1 MKLIFSSV
9 LLALLISCGEDK
21 QETAAPED
29 TAECAIESVIITV
42 CECDLT
48 VSWDGA
54 TYEVSSV
61 DVVTTSLTA
70 SGLQDAL
77 CDGALVQ
84 ADITGTV
91 SYEPEEGASEVTV
104 AALATTAGI
113 NLWGIDGV
121 LATVIIEPSAEET
134 TSTITFE

>member
-1 MKLIFSSV
+1 MKFIFPFALLV
-9 LLALLISCGEDK
+9 LLIACGEEK

-29 TAECAIESVIITV
+29 TSECAIEYVSITV
-42 CECDLT
+42 CQCDLT
-48 VSWDGA
+48 VSWDDA

-70 SGLQDAL
+70 SELQDAL
-77 CDGALVQ
+77 CDDALVQ
-84 ADITGTV
+84 ADIASMV

-104 AALATTAGI
+104 EALTTPGWI
-113 NLWGIDGV
+113 NLTGIDGV